1 MFLSPLLMARTC
13 VRSLGYRQSSS
24 HNPFPKICNRQAS
37 PLLVLQVYETN
48 ALNQQ
53 RLPARQA
60 DRLDEFTIDIEEG
73 APGGGRV
80 FFVQGKALQKFT
92 QVGAR

>member
-1 MFLSPLLMARTC
+1 M
-13 VRSLGYRQSSS
+13 
-24 HNPFPKICNRQAS
+24 
-37 PLLVLQVYETN
+37 YETN

-60 DRLDEFTIDIEEG
+60 DRLDDFTIDIEEG

-92 QVGAR
+92 QVGTRWMSSTGGWSCRDGAGPRGSMGSWLFLQRMALWNVCM